1 MELLFLPVFPSF
13 VLQERF
19 RVETAW
25 KTESFFPRPE
35 HPENHYGRVTLQLLK
50 TVKNSFALKNYL
62 YYNNF
67 IEHIYS

>member
-1 MELLFLPVFPSF
+1 M
-13 VLQERF
+13 
-19 RVETAW
+19 
-25 KTESFFPRPE
+25 
-35 HPENHYGRVTLQLLK
+35 TLQLLK